1 MLKDARFAH
10 IARDPK
16 FRRIP
21 KAERKVKID
30 RRFKDMFKNEKFTVK
45 YTTDKRGRPVNQT
58 TTEDLKKYYDLSSS
72 EDEDED
78 NDNDKDE
85 DEDASVPS
93 TSKKDDT
100 KKIKDTKEKKKIKKE
115 EEKKKKAAKEVK
127 SKMDSTKDSLN
138 KKNQDKKSKN
148 YLSKKDLSGTKMK
161 EECSDDDDESD
172 NDSSDESEHE
182 STQKECS
189 QTELDKNEKQLH
201 KKRKDENAKL
211 TDEIK
216 EKLRDP
222 TVNYARGEGILM
234 TDSSSEEESSEA
246 SDDEEEIEHNWGE
259 LDKEADTTDEV
270 THRLAICNMDWDR
283 IRAVDLMIL
292 LNSFLPSGGLIHSVT
307 IYPSEFGLQRM
318 KEEEING
325 PTELKNKATKNED
338 ENEDDNE
345 EGTEY
350 HMEKLR
356 QYQLNRLKYYYA
368 VAEFDSIETA
378 NKVYTECDGIEYEST
393 ATRLDLRFIPDDMTF
408 DQKAKEICTEIPDP
422 VKYQPRQFIT
432 TALQQVKVQLT
443 WDETDP
449 NRQEFTQKLNLGKL
463 QDIDENDL
471 QTYLASGSEDD
482 SDTEEKKDII
492 DEKTDENDNSES
504 DQANDDP
511 IGKYKS
517 ILKSIEEEEEA
528 KKNKDVEL
536 EFSWGLGTKEKVEK
550 LVKERMKNK
559 EQLTPFEQYLE
570 KRKMKKKA
578 KREEMRKL
586 KKESQKSDSED
597 SLPSDV
603 DMNDKYF
610 VDEFKNNK
618 SRRKG
623 KKDNEYISDS
633 NEQEENRHK
642 AELELLLMDQD
653 EDDKKHFN
661 MKQIEENATMS
672 KSKRK
677 RLNKKKNVQEEAK
690 EDNFEVN
697 VKDPRF
703 GALFTSHHFNIDPAD
718 SHYRKTKGTEA
729 LVNEKLKR
737 RANSETHAEENVK
750 QTKKPKRDEK
760 LPTELKALVK
770 SVKKKTK
777 NITQPIKG

>member
-1 MLKDARFAH
+1 MDEMLRDARFAH

-30 RRFKDMFKNEKFTVK
+30 HRFKGMFKDEKFAVK
-45 YTTDKRGRPVNQT
+45 YTIDKRGRPVNRT
-58 TTEDLKKYYDLSSS
+58 TTEDLRKFYDLSSS
-72 EDEDED
+72 
-78 NDNDKDE
+78 E

-93 TSKKDDT
+93 TSKKDSE
-100 KKIKDTKEKKKIKKE
+100 KKVKDIKEKRKD
-115 EEKKKKAAKEVK
+115 KKKSAKETESKIDSVKDSSDKKNENEK
-127 SKMDSTKDSLN
+127 SKDDSL
-138 KKNQDKKSKN
+138 S
-148 YLSKKDLSGTKMK
+148 SREDLSGIRT
-161 EECSDDDDESD
+161 EESPDEDESTSETS
-172 NDSSDESEHE
+172 DSEDESA
-182 STQKECS
+182 QKELS
-189 QTELDKNEKQLH
+189 EIELDKNDEQLH
-201 KKRKDENAKL
+201 KKKKDENGRL
-211 TDEIK
+211 TNEIK
-216 EKLRDP
+216 EKLKDL
-222 TVNYARGEGILM
+222 TVNYARGEGVLL

-246 SDDEEEIEHNWGE
+246 SDDEEEIEHKWGE
-259 LDKEADTTDEV
+259 LDKEADTTDEI
-270 THRLAICNMDWDR
+270 TYRLAICNMDWDR

-325 PTELKNKATKNED
+325 PIELKDEAVGSED

-345 EGTEY
+345 EGAKY

-368 VAEFDSIETA
+368 VAEFDSVETA

-408 DQKAKEICTEIPDP
+408 DQEPKETCTEIPEP
-422 VKYQPRQFIT
+422 VKYQPRQFTT

-443 WDETDP
+443 WDETNPD
-449 NRQEFTQKLNLGKL
+449 RQEFTQKLNSGKI

-482 SDTEEKKDII
+482 SDTEEKKDIT
-492 DEKTDENDNSES
+492 EETNDNVELE
-504 DQANDDP
+504 ANNDL

-517 ILKSIEEEEEA
+517 LLKNIEEEEEA

-559 EQLTPFEQYLE
+559 EELTPFEQYLE
-570 KRKMKKKA
+570 KRKAKKKA
-578 KREEMRKL
+578 KKEERKKL
-586 KKESQKSDSED
+586 KEGSQKSDSED

-610 VDEFKNNK
+610 AEEFKNGK
-618 SRRKG
+618 SLPRKKG
-623 KKDNEYISDS
+623 KEDNKASVIDSS
-633 NEQEENRHK
+633 NEEEENQRK

-653 EDDKKHFN
+653 EDGKKHFN

-690 EDNFEVN
+690 EDEFEVN

-737 RANSETHAEENVK
+737 RADNEVHTENDK
-750 QTKKPKRDEK
+750 RSKKPKTDGK
-760 LPTELKALVK
+760 LPTELQALVK
-770 SVKKKTK
+770 SVKKKTQ